1 MSTPRN
7 TTSLLPRTPAAWRE
21 LLEELGVRPTKGR
34 GQNFLFERGVVA
46 RMVEAAGIGAE
57 DVVVEIGPGL
67 GILTEALVH
76 TARRVIALELEPRL
90 AAHLQT
96 VFAEASSFEVVE
108 GDALLLATGDLLPA
122 GQPYQ
127 VIANLP
133 YSVGSAVI
141 RRVLEQPAPPTR
153 STVMVQREV
162 AERLTAKPPR
172 MSILSVA
179 TQYYAT
185 PRLAFTVA
193 PTVFIPRPKVESA
206 VVVLDLLPAPRLPH
220 ALESR
225 FFRILNAGFRHR
237 RKQLANS
244 LSAELALPKELV
256 NRWLAGGGIDPAR
269 RAETLSVED
278 WVSLTHAYPEDVA
291 S

>member
-1 MSTPRN
+1 
-7 TTSLLPRTPAAWRE
+7 
-21 LLEELGVRPTKGR
+21 
-34 GQNFLFERGVVA
+34 
-46 RMVEAAGIGAE
+46 MVDAAGIGSD

-67 GILTEALVH
+67 GILTEALLH
-76 TARRVIALELEPRL
+76 AARRVIAVELEPRL
-90 AAHLQT
+90 AAHLRT
-96 VFAEASSFEVVE
+96 VFSEATSFQVVE
-108 GDALLLATGDLLPA
+108 GDALTLSTGDLLLP
-122 GQPYQ
+122 GEPYQ

-141 RRVLEQPAPPTR
+141 RRVLEQPNPPMR

-179 TQYYAT
+179 TQFFTA
-185 PRLAFTVA
+185 PRLAFAVA

-206 VVVLDLLPAPRLPH
+206 VVVLDRLPE
-220 ALESR
+220 LRLPRDMEPR

-244 LSAELALPKELV
+244 LAAELGMPKEII
-256 NRWLAGGGIDPAR
+256 NRWLAGVDIDPTR

-278 WVSLTHAYPEDVA
+278 WVRLTRTDPEDLA
-291 S
+291 P

>member
-1 MSTPRN
+1 
-7 TTSLLPRTPAAWRE
+7 
-21 LLEELGVRPTKGR
+21 
-34 GQNFLFERGVVA
+34 
-46 RMVEAAGIGAE
+46 MVDAAGIGSD

-67 GILTEALVH
+67 GILTEALLH
-76 TARRVIALELEPRL
+76 AARRVIAVELEPRL
-90 AAHLQT
+90 AAHLRT
-96 VFAEASSFEVVE
+96 VFSEATSFQVVE
-108 GDALLLATGDLLPA
+108 GDALTLSTGDLLLP
-122 GQPYQ
+122 GEPYQ

-141 RRVLEQPAPPTR
+141 RRVLEQPNPPMR

-179 TQYYAT
+179 TQFFT
-185 PRLAFTVA
+185 IPRLAFTVA

-206 VVVLDLLPAPRLPH
+206 VVVLDRLPEPRLPR
-220 ALESR
+220 AMELL
-225 FFRILNAGFRHR
+225 FFRVVNAGFRHR

-244 LSAELALPKELV
+244 LSAELSMPKEMV
-256 NRWLAGGGIDPAR
+256 NGWLTGVAIDPAR

-278 WVSLTHAYPEDVA
+278 WVALTRAYSGNME